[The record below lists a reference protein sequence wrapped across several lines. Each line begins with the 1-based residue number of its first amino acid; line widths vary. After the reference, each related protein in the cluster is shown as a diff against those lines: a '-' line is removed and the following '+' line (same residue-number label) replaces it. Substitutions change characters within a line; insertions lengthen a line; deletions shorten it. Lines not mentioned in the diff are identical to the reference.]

1 MFKFI
6 IEQLKYFLVLFRIK
20 KVFFLNARSKVIS
33 SKIILCEFNN
43 FASVQIPFFI
53 L

>member
-20 KVFFLNARSKVIS
+20 KVFLNARPEVIS